1 MRKLLLNIFRL
12 YFRHFPIRKGKIP
25 LMILIDKTGLT
36 KNYKIQTY
44 FDNKIRINLNLE
56 DWIQKQVF
64 YFGRYEIE
72 KKETLFWQY
81 LIKENNYVFDIG
93 ANIGYYTLQA
103 AARIGASGRVYA
115 FEPVTVTYNKLN
127 TNIQLNSFTNI
138 IAQNLAVS
146 NKKGFIELF
155 VASEASTGSSSVSFH
170 KDFSG
175 VKEKVQTI
183 RIDDY
188 IKENNIYKVDII
200 KIDVEGCE
208 PMVIEGALI
217 TMKNLK
223 PLILIEVLDERLN
236 TINSSKEDLYKLFQ
250 ENKYSPYEIINYNV
264 IKKINTPKEGGLI
277 IFKHNDLQL
286 FENIKVI
293 K

>member
-1 MRKLLLNIFRL
+1 
-12 YFRHFPIRKGKIP
+12 
-25 LMILIDKTGLT
+25 
-36 KNYKIQTY
+36 
-44 FDNKIRINLNLE
+44 
-56 DWIQKQVF
+56 
-64 YFGRYEIE
+64 
-72 KKETLFWQY
+72 
-81 LIKENNYVFDIG
+81 
-93 ANIGYYTLQA
+93 
-103 AARIGASGRVYA
+103 
-115 FEPVTVTYNKLN
+115 
-127 TNIQLNSFTNI
+127 
-138 IAQNLAVS
+138 
-146 NKKGFIELF
+146 
-155 VASEASTGSSSVSFH
+155 
-170 KDFSG
+170 
-175 VKEKVQTI
+175 VQTI